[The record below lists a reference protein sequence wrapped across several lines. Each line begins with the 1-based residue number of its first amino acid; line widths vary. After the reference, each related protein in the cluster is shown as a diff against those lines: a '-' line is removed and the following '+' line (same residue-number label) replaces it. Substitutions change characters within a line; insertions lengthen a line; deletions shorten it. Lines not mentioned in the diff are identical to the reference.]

1 MHSLLQDRVGPWL
14 GDEQE
19 GHALL
24 VESDHRVRRGIKL
37 VAFYFTLYVSS
48 RDPHQTYH
56 LAFQLELIPDWTKIA
71 VQKFG
76 QQPGPDSAELEL
88 SPTEL
93 DWLENGLA
101 VAAFYHPSAEQRL
114 RELRQGRLD
123 HEFQPLEMPA
133 LVFPTAVE
141 SAMRRAATQVHSH
154 ASGHSHTTHAPTL
167 PSQQAY
173 DPSTWTPS
181 DHSFG
186 ALGESS
192 TARSHRPRGR

>member
-19 GHALL
+19 GRALL
-24 VESDHRVRRGIKL
+24 EESDRRVRRGIKL

-56 LAFQLELIPDWTKIA
+56 LAFQLELIPNWTTIA

-76 QQPGPDSAELEL
+76 DNPGPDSAELEL

-114 RELRQGRLD
+114 RELRRGRLD
-123 HEFQPLEMPA
+123 HEFQPLEMPG

-141 SAMRRAATQVHSH
+141 SAMGRAATEHSG
-154 ASGHSHTTHAPTL
+154 GHSHHAPSL

-186 ALGESS
+186 ALGKHTTS
-192 TARSHRPRGR
+192 RSIAVSR

>member
-1 MHSLLQDRVGPWL
+1 MTWLIHSLLADRVGPWL
-14 GDEQE
+14 GDEAE
-19 GHALL
+19 GQALL
-24 VESDHRVRRGIKL
+24 KESDHRVRRGIKL

-56 LAFQLELIPDWTKIA
+56 LAFQLELIPNWTAIA

-76 QQPGPDSAELEL
+76 DNPGPDCAELEL

-114 RELRQGRLD
+114 RELRRNRLD
-123 HEFQPLEMPA
+123 HEFQPLEMPG

-154 ASGHSHTTHAPTL
+154 GPGSGHSHTTHGPSL
-167 PSQQAY
+167 PSQRAY
-173 DPSTWTPS
+173 DPSSWTPS
-181 DHSFG
+181 DRSFG
-186 ALGESS
+186 ALG
-192 TARSHRPRGR
+192 A